1 MFKLSIFKLS
11 GFKPGIFNL
20 SRFKARR
27 PLRAILFALLL
38 LVFMAAHVSVASAQS
53 FSIAPSPLSP
63 PAGVNPG
70 NAATSVITLT
80 ATGGFDLPVS
90 FSCVATSSQFTT
102 NLPVCSV
109 SPATVVPPASGPG
122 MTITTSA
129 DTAAGTYPIILTA
142 TGGSET
148 QTATLYL
155 NVQNIPEAYTLTVTK
170 ALSPGAVTAG
180 YGATATVT
188 VTPIGSYGD
197 ANPPNQVT
205 LSCLSIT
212 PTVIAAPFCSFAPVG
227 VPNGGPTVTISNGI
241 APSAV
246 LTVNTYGSAIQTT
259 AKNSMPRILYG
270 FGFALPALALLGAGT
285 KGRLRRRLLGMFLLL
300 TVAGSLLL
308 LPSCSSTRLNNS
320 NNYVTP
326 KNTYTITLTA
336 VDQNGISPSN
346 TSSTS
351 TTGQA
356 TVSLTV
362 NAD

>member
-1 MFKLSIFKLS
+1 MFKLSIFKFS
-11 GFKPGIFNL
+11 RFEPGI
-20 SRFKARR
+20 SKAR
-27 PLRAILFALLL
+27 PLLRAILFALLL
-38 LVFMAAHVSVASAQS
+38 LVFMAAHISVASAQS

-80 ATGGFDLPVS
+80 ATDGFDLPVS

-129 DTAAGTYPIILTA
+129 DTAAGTYTITLTA

-148 QTATLYL
+148 QTAVLYL

-180 YGATATVT
+180 YGAQATVT

-212 PTVIAAPFCSFAPVG
+212 PIVIAAPFCSFAPVG
-227 VPNGGPTVTISNGI
+227 LPTGGPTVTISNGV

-246 LTVNTYGSAIQTT
+246 LTVNTYGAAIQTT
-259 AKNSMPRILYG
+259 AKNSIPRILYGYG
-270 FGFALPALALLGAGT
+270 FGFALPALTLLGAGT

-300 TVAGSLLL
+300 TLAGTLLL
-308 LPSCSSTRLNNS
+308 LPSCSSTTLNN
-320 NNYVTP
+320 NNGYVTP
-326 KNTYTITLTA
+326 KNTYTITLSA
-336 VDQNGISPSN
+336 VDQNGIAPSN

-351 TTGQA
+351 STGQA

>member
-1 MFKLSIFKLS
+1 MFKVGPL
-11 GFKPGIFNL
+11 PG
-20 SRFKARR
+20 
-27 PLRAILFALLL
+27 AILFAVLL

-53 FSIAPSPLSP
+53 FTIAPSPLSP

-80 ATGGFDLPVS
+80 ATPGFDLPVS

-148 QTATLYL
+148 QTVTLYL

-170 ALSPGAVTAG
+170 DLSPGAVLAG
-180 YGATATVT
+180 YGAQATVT

-197 ANPPNQVT
+197 ATPPNQVT

-212 PTVIAAPFCSFAPVG
+212 PTVIAAPFCSFAAVG
-227 VPNGGPTVTISNGI
+227 VTNGGPTVTVSNGI

-246 LTVNTYGSAIQTT
+246 LTVNTYGTGTSPVS
-259 AKNSMPRILYG
+259 KNSTPRILYG
-270 FGFALPALALLGAGT
+270 YGLGFALPALALLGAGT

-300 TVAGSLLL
+300 TVAGTLLL
-308 LPSCSSTRLNNS
+308 LPSCGGATNNLNNS
-320 NNYVTP
+320 QGYVTP

-346 TSSTS
+346 TSTTS
-351 TTGQA
+351 STGQA